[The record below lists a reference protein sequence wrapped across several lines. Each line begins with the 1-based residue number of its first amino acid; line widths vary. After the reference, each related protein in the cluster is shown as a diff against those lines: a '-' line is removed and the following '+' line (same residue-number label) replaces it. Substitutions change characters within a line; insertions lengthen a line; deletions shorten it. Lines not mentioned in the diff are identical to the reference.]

1 MIQRQYRPGEII
13 YRAGDRSSTIYRLAA
28 GQAELISRRHGDE
41 AAVAVLV
48 AGDTVGEVEALSGRP
63 RDATLRA
70 VTEVEIEH
78 LQPGDFLQW
87 VSEDRT
93 TVLDLIQRL
102 STALHDDQDERDERR
117 AAPMARGPGHD
128 LGQNRVNG
136 AAAPSEPPAMF
147 EAPAEPPRPKANSER
162 LMLFP
167 GHRRLNSTIPD
178 CGMEIASLPFT
189 VGRMSERREPRLVL
203 VPDLL
208 IEESSPFLLSRAHF
222 LITREINGIV
232 VRDLGSTHG
241 TIVNGTKLADR
252 KPDDVARLRAGD
264 NTIQA
269 GGPKSPYL
277 FKVVLPGA

>member
-1 MIQRQYRPGEII
+1 MIQRQFRPGEII
-13 YRAGDRSSTIYRLAA
+13 FRAGDRSSTICRLAT
-28 GQAELISRRHGDE
+28 GRAELIAHQDGAE

-48 AGDTVGEVEALSGRP
+48 AGDTVGELEALSGRP
-63 RDATLRA
+63 RDSTLRA
-70 VTEVEIEH
+70 LTEVEIDY

-93 TVLDLIQRL
+93 TALDLIQRL
-102 STALHDDQDERDERR
+102 STALQDDQDRWGDDPIGHR
-117 AAPMARGPGHD
+117 PGHD
-128 LGQNRVNG
+128 KING
-136 AAAPSEPPAMF
+136 AVARSEPPAVF
-147 EAPAEPPRPKANSER
+147 QSPASASRHEADNER

-167 GHRRLNSTIPD
+167 GNRALNSTIPE

-241 TIVNGTKLADR
+241 TMVNGTKLADH
-252 KPDDVARLRAGD
+252 KPDDVARLKTGE
-264 NTIQA
+264 NTIRA

-277 FKVVLPGA
+277 FKVVLPSP

>member
-1 MIQRQYRPGEII
+1 MMQRQYRPGEII
-13 YRAGDRSSTIYRLAA
+13 YRAGERSSTIYRLAA
-28 GQAELISRRHGDE
+28 GRAELISRHHGAE

-70 VTEVEIEH
+70 LTEVEIEH

-102 STALHDDQDERDERR
+102 STALHDDQDERDERGI
-117 AAPMARGPGHD
+117 APKARDPG
-128 LGQNRVNG
+128 REKVNG
-136 AAAPSEPPAMF
+136 TAGPSEPPAMF
-147 EAPAEPPRPKANSER
+147 EAPADPPRPKANSER

-167 GHRRLNSTIPD
+167 GHRRLHSTIPD

-252 KPDDVARLRAGD
+252 KPDDVARLRTGD